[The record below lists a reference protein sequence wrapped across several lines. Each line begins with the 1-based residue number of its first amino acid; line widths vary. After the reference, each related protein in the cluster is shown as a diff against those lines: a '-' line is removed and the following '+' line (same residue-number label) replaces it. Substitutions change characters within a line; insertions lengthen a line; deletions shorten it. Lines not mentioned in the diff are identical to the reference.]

1 MVMAKPPRADDLFE
15 IFPDLPGLRKRSPAE
30 QMERVHRQVEET
42 RERAGQN
49 ILRQRAAS
57 ARVRTAISGRRRR

>member
-1 MVMAKPPRADDLFE
+1 MAKPRRSADLFE

-30 QMERVHRQVEET
+30 QMERVHSQVEET

-57 ARVRTAISGRRRR
+57 ARVRAAISGRRRR